1 MPFASHAPKDKP
13 GLAAHLDFEE
23 VARVVVRNRL
33 FGAFL
38 RGEFAAEDFQE
49 VPAELLFAVFA
60 PRPRTM
66 KRVRELAEEALTREQ
81 EYAGRGMRL
90 KAAHQTHVEQLVAV
104 LLAGGE
110 VCERYKP
117 LVYQPARESLK
128 QLEEFKQLGTLVQ
141 TYVKDCPW
149 RDEVWKW
156 FGKVW
161 RPIEGWF
168 NG

>member
-1 MPFASHAPKDKP
+1 M
-13 GLAAHLDFEE
+13 
-23 VARVVVRNRL
+23 VRNRL

-38 RGEFAAEDFQE
+38 RGELRVEDFQE
-49 VPAELLFAVFA
+49 VPAELLFGIFA
-60 PRPRTM
+60 SRPRTM
-66 KRVRELAEEALTREQ
+66 KQVRELVEQALTRDQ
-81 EYAGRGMRL
+81 EYGGRRMRL
-90 KAAHQTHVEQLVAV
+90 EEAHKAHVEQLVAV

-110 VCERYKP
+110 GYARYRP

-128 QLEEFKQLGTLVQ
+128 QVEEVKQLGTLVR

-149 RDEVWKW
+149 GEEVEKW